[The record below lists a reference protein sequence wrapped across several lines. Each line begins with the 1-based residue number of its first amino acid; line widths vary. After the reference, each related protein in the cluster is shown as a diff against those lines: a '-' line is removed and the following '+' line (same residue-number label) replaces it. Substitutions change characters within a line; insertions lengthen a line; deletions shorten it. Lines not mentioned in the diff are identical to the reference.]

1 MELARNDALACES
14 GTPADGARPLPRMA
28 AHVRTASRR
37 WTGAETG
44 GYHDGENDLAGKLEW
59 SFRPGMLN
67 PHAER
72 LPGITARLVTFT
84 IRTETRSGRAK
95 TTQMRVLTTLLDH
108 EAFPARGIAALYAER
123 WQVGGILPSPAPK
136 ARPRLIVDLY
146 HRQKKLDIHD
156 NHSWLLGDSAGY
168 PVVGMR
174 GRGG

>member
-72 LPGITARLVTFT
+72 LPGITARLVPFP
-84 IRTETRSGRAK
+84 IPPQTRNGRA
-95 TTQMRVLTTLLDH
+95 QPPPMRVRTTLRG
-108 EAFPARGIAALYAER
+108 PA
-123 WQVGGILPSPAPK
+123 
-136 ARPRLIVDLY
+136 ARP
-146 HRQKKLDIHD
+146 
-156 NHSWLLGDSAGY
+156 A
-168 PVVGMR
+168 
-174 GRGG
+174 